1 VVFAEVQAVRFAEM
15 AAGCLMYYARSY
27 HGLPIGPA

>member
-1 VVFAEVQAVRFAEM
+1 VRFADME
-15 AAGCLMYYARSY
+15 AGCLMYYARSY